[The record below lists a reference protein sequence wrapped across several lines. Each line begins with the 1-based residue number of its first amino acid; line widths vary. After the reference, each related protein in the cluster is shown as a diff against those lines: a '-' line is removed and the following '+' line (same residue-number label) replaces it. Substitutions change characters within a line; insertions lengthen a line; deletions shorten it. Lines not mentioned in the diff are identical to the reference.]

1 MDNLTHSLFGW
12 TVARAGLGR
21 RLPHA
26 TATLIVASNIPD
38 IDIVAGFRDGVDY
51 LAVHRGPTHG
61 PLGVVGLGLLTA
73 ALMSLWRRVS
83 SRRVRSPDD
92 DRDRSHF
99 MSTWMLAMIGIAGH
113 VLMDL
118 PTSYGTRLL
127 SPFVWTWYAL
137 DWMPIIDVYLWL
149 VLIGALA
156 VGARTGRERAAL
168 VGLGLMACDYSA
180 RAILHHRA
188 LENGASFNAAG
199 LHAPCIATPT
209 LVAHT
214 AGPLAP
220 ATGSGVCVEAAALPT
235 FLSPFTWRAIRRQ
248 SNGYELSDR
257 RLFGQPPTLQSA
269 WLPSD
274 SGDVDRVRATRPGR
288 VYLDFARFPIAEL
301 VSRTPSL
308 TTVRLFDARFVV
320 MAANA
325 RGTPA
330 SARLSVIITMDASG
344 RIVEQHFGP

>member
-12 TVARAGLGR
+12 TLARAGLGR

-26 TATLIVASNIPD
+26 TATLIVASNVPD

-73 ALMSLWRRVS
+73 ALISVWRRAS
-83 SRRVRSPDD
+83 SRGSRAP
-92 DRDRSHF
+92 DRDRAARHF
-99 MSTWMLAMIGIAGH
+99 VSWWLLAMIGIVCH

-149 VLIGALA
+149 VLIVALVA
-156 VGARTGRERAAL
+156 GSRLGRERAAL
-168 VGLGLMACDYSA
+168 IALGLMACDYSA

-188 LENGASFNAAG
+188 LDNGALVNAAG
-199 LHAPCIATPT
+199 IEAPCMAAPT
-209 LVAHT
+209 LVSHT
-214 AGPLAP
+214 GEARPHAAGFDGCL
-220 ATGSGVCVEAAALPT
+220 EAAALPT
-235 FLSPFTWRAIRRQ
+235 FLSPFTWRVIRQQ

-257 RLFGQPPTLQSA
+257 RVFGHSQTIQSA

-274 SGDVDRVRATRPGR
+274 NGNAERVRPTRPGR

-301 VSRTPSL
+301 MARTPSL
-308 TTVRLFDARFVV
+308 TTVRLSDARFVV
-320 MAANA
+320 MPVNV
-325 RGTPA
+325 RGLSA
-330 SARLSVIITMDASG
+330 SARLSVIITVDGAG
-344 RIVEQHFGP
+344 RVVEQRFGP